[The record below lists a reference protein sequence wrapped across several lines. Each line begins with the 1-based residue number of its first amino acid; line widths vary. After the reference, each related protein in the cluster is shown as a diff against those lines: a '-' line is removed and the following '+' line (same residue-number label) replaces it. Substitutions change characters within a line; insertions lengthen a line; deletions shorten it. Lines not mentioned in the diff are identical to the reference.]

1 MSDKNK
7 TQDVAQLLDQTNQDA
22 PTIHRERKPNAAWS
36 ADLMARC
43 AAFANA
49 LCKSA
54 VGAQP
59 GKKPFAVYL
68 SRATGKPNLPN
79 RESAEA
85 IIGCTVYHLR
95 KSNATGIVLQ
105 AVQLP
110 EDGYGVFARKAGS
123 KRRKVYAS
131 DVTF

>member
-1 MSDKNK
+1 MSDKNQNVIA
-7 TQDVAQLLDQTNQDA
+7 TLDQSAQDT
-22 PTIHRERKPNAAWS
+22 PTVRRERTPNKAWS

-43 AAFANA
+43 KAFAEA

-68 SRATGKPNLPN
+68 KRDTGKPNLPN
-79 RESAEA
+79 RESADA
-85 IIGCTVYHLR
+85 VIGCTVYHLR
-95 KSNATGIVLQ
+95 NMKSPAIVLQ

-110 EDGYGVFARKAGS
+110 EEGYGVFARKPNV
-123 KRRKVYAS
+123 KRRRSCAADAS
-131 DVTF
+131 F